1 MATTSQLLSDYI
13 KKTSGQVSSSL
24 RESEEQRFDAIKD
37 IIKNEKARRNE
48 ITEIK
53 PSEILRE
60 FKARDTLE
68 QYAEA
73 ESQMKKFGITDKSV
87 QQFVKE
93 EEERRTSSLKGLE
106 ERFTRERKAEEEKRK
121 KVLTEEEE
129 KQTIKNAENSVIDG
143 SSPTYNYAIQ
153 SKPRRVSNIYEAKD
167 INYISAGT
175 KEPDF
180 NQGEA
185 FFTEEDIYNMIKNKT
200 FENAGITL
208 DEVKKLLNMPNTKEE
223 QENYQIPVKGSQDL
237 IYKYLNAPESSA
249 LRTSYNIEMRDKSQ
263 RDNQKLAELLVGR
276 ALGLQST
283 ETDSTR
289 VQSSLSPRS
298 KF

>member
-1 MATTSQLLSDYI
+1 MSTTSQLLSEYI

-24 RESEEQRFDAIKD
+24 NESEQQRYDAIKNIVKD
-37 IIKNEKARRNE
+37 EKARRNE
-48 ITEIK
+48 IAEIK
-53 PSEILRE
+53 PSEILKE

-106 ERFTRERKAEEEKRK
+106 ERFKKEREAEEEKTK
-121 KVLTEEEE
+121 KLLTSEEE
-129 KQTIKNAENSVIDG
+129 KQTITNAENSVIDG
-143 SSPTYNYAIQ
+143 SSPTYNYAINAK
-153 SKPRRVSNIYEAKD
+153 SRRTSVVYNSED
-167 INYISAGT
+167 INYIRANQ

-180 NQGEA
+180 SQGES
-185 FFTEEDIYNMIKNKT
+185 FFTEADIYSMIENKT

-208 DEVKKLLNMPNTKEE
+208 DEIKKFLNMPNTKEE

-237 IYKYLNAPESSA
+237 IYKYLSSPESSA
-249 LRTSYNIEMRDKSQ
+249 LRTSYNIEIRDESQ
-263 RDNQKLAELLVGR
+263 KDNQKLAELLIGK
-276 ALGLQST
+276 AFGLQST
-283 ETDSTR
+283 EAESTL